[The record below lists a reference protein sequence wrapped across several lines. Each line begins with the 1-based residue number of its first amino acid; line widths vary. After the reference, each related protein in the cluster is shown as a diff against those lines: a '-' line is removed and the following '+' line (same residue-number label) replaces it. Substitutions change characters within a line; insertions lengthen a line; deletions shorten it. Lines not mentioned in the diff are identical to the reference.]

1 VSEPALRA
9 VGKDDPV
16 AGVLEGFGIIAVVIV
31 AGYVLGRSEILGP
44 DARRVLNRFVFFA
57 ASPCLLFTVL
67 ATADPKLL
75 VSPLLLVAAGSA
87 LVVVVVSLVV
97 SRLVWHRTGA
107 QSMVTAFAAG
117 YVNAN
122 NIGLPVAIYVLGS
135 AAYPAP
141 VILLQLLVYAPAG
154 LVVLEHSRGGGSVLR
169 TVLLSFRN
177 PLLLGSLLGAVL
189 ALTRVHLPAPVLEP
203 FTLIGGAAVPLMLMG
218 FGMSLHGQRVLE
230 PGSGRRDVVLAT
242 GLKLIG
248 MPLAAWVL
256 GGPLLHL
263 DPRTLDAAV
272 TLAALPTAQN
282 VLVYASRYDRSVL
295 VARDAVLLT
304 TIGSLPVVLLVALLL
319 SPG

>member
-1 VSEPALRA
+1 M
-9 VGKDDPV
+9 
-16 AGVLEGFGIIAVVIV
+16 AGVLEGFGIIAVVILV
-31 AGYVLGRSEILGP
+31 GYVLGRSEVLGP
-44 DARRVLNRFVFFA
+44 DARRVLSRFVFFA

-67 ATADPKLL
+67 ATADPRVLL
-75 VSPLLLVAAGSA
+75 SPLLVVSAGSA
-87 LVVVVVSLVV
+87 AAVVVVALLV
-97 SRLVWHRTGA
+97 SRLVWRRTAA
-107 QSMVTAFAAG
+107 QSMVTAFASG

-135 AAYPAP
+135 ATYPAP
-141 VILLQLLVYAPAG
+141 VILLQLLVFAPAG
-154 LVVLEHSRGGGSVLR
+154 LVVLEHSRGGGSIWR
-169 TVLLSFRN
+169 TVLLSLRN
-177 PLLLGSLLGAVL
+177 PLLLGSLLGTVL

-203 FTLIGGAAVPLMLMG
+203 FRLMGGAAVPLMLMG

-242 GLKLIG
+242 GLKLLG
-248 MPLAAWVL
+248 MPLTAWVL
-256 GGPLLHL
+256 GLLVHL
-263 DPRTLDAAV
+263 DPRTLHAAV

-304 TIGSLPVVLLVALLL
+304 TLGSLPVVLVVALLL

>member
-1 VSEPALRA
+1 
-9 VGKDDPV
+9 V
-16 AGVLEGFGIIAVVIV
+16 AGVLEGFGIIAVVILV
-31 AGYVLGRSEILGP
+31 GYVLGRSGVLGP
-44 DARRVLNRFVFFA
+44 DARRVLSRFVFFA

-67 ATADPKLL
+67 ATADPRVLL
-75 VSPLLLVAAGSA
+75 SPLLVVSAGSA
-87 LVVVVVSLVV
+87 AAVVVAALLV
-97 SRLVWHRTGA
+97 SRLVWRRTGA
-107 QSMVTAFAAG
+107 QAMVTAFSSG

-135 AAYPAP
+135 ATYPAP
-141 VILLQLLVYAPAG
+141 VILLQLLVFAPAG
-154 LVVLEHSRGGGSVLR
+154 LVVLEHSRGGGSVWR
-169 TVLLSFRN
+169 TVLLSLRN
-177 PLLLGSLLGAVL
+177 PLLLGSLLGTVL

-203 FTLIGGAAVPLMLMG
+203 FRLMGGAAVPLMLMG

-242 GLKLIG
+242 GLKLVG

-256 GGPLLHL
+256 GLLVHL
-263 DPRTLDAAV
+263 DPRTLHAAV

-304 TIGSLPVVLLVALLL
+304 TLGSLPVVLVVALLL
-319 SPG
+319 SP

>member
-1 VSEPALRA
+1 
-9 VGKDDPV
+9 V
-16 AGVLEGFGIIAVVIV
+16 AGVLEGFGIIAAVIL
-31 AGYVLGRSEILGP
+31 AGYLLGVSEVLGP
-44 DARRVLNRFVFFA
+44 DARRVLSRFVFFA

-67 ATADPKLL
+67 AGADTKVLL
-75 VSPLLLVAAGSA
+75 SPLLLVSAGSA
-87 LVVVVVSLVV
+87 ATVVLVSLLV
-97 SRLVWHRTGA
+97 SRLVWRRTGA
-107 QSMVTAFAAG
+107 QSMVTAFASG

-141 VILLQLLVYAPAG
+141 VILLQLLVFAPAG

-177 PLLLGSLLGAVL
+177 PLLLGSLLGTVL
-189 ALTRVHLPAPVLEP
+189 ALTHVHLPAPVLEP
-203 FTLIGGAAVPLMLMG
+203 FRLIGGAAVPLMLMG

-263 DPRTLDAAV
+263 DPRTLHAAV

-282 VLVYASRYDRSVL
+282 VLIYASRYDRSVL

-304 TIGSLPVVLLVALLL
+304 TLGSLPVVLAVALLL
-319 SPG
+319 TPG